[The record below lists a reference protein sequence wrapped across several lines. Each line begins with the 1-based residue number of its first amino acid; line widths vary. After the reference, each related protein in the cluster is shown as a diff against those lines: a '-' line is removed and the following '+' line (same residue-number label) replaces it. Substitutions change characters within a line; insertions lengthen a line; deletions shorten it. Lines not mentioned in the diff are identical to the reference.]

1 MTDKID
7 LIELNIIELVLL
19 SRSRR
24 TQSDIKA
31 IEEVLFSLYLLL
43 NPPQKVQSKKKTIT
57 LDEYNY
63 DTVLTVW
70 PTMMDERWRVDT
82 TLPAPFL
89 DPYQTFL
96 EFDHE
101 IQNSNPFVD
110 YIFYDIRFSIMAGGQ
125 ILSYF

>member
-57 LDEYNY
+57 RNEYNY

-70 PTMMDERWRVDT
+70 PTTRSERWRV
-82 TLPAPFL
+82 
-89 DPYQTFL
+89 L

-101 IQNSNPFVD
+101 IQNFHPYVV
-110 YIFYDIRFSIMAGGQ
+110 YMLHDIRFSIMGGGN